1 MTTKVYRIYTH
12 ENINGIGFLN
22 DFGEKFDT
30 WREAF
35 DRKEQL
41 QKENKLPNNNHKIVI
56 Q

>member
-1 MTTKVYRIYTH
+1 MNTKVYRIYTH

-35 DRKEQL
+35 DRKDVL